1 MAGLST
7 LRTHRGFWRML
18 WRLLGLLR
26 PFPAIFLVV
35 LSVAEAVVVAKVG
48 QVAGQYYLIIVDQQ
62 HSMFVKTTLASL
74 ALYICNTIVKSTGQ
88 WLSELLA
95 YSWRSKLTTLLQQQY
110 CSKENFYWLSDKL
123 DNPDQRIAQD
133 TNIFCNALGSI
144 AKVIAAA
151 PFQVMYYTYWTYRI
165 TTGYVVLAV
174 YAFFLKSLLLE
185 SLIIRPTARVVF
197 KQECKEG
204 NFRFAHMRLRSFLT
218 EVTLYRA
225 GEAEKT
231 RLNHALQPV
240 LANQLRLVMWRWLLS
255 ACTTGLEYAG
265 ALLNYSCLGLVV
277 FTGCLPADMD
287 SGERARWVSNA
298 SFATL
303 TLIYSFTQMLDLA
316 SQVSILSGVTLRVGQ
331 LLQELDRLEEQ
342 GHTNNIGAS
351 AVTATAA
358 AKEEHQEEQAP
369 LLSITTDGS
378 HNSISAQQL
387 LTSSSGRS
395 VLYSSLQPPTVHD
408 FSCQRPDGKLLFQ
421 NLSFEVHQ
429 GDMALVTGASGCGKS
444 TLVRALAQ
452 LRPLCQGQS
461 HMPVQDQ
468 VMFLPQRPVAA
479 PGKSLL
485 EQLIYPAVMP
495 EEGTAMDLQHLAH
508 LLQQVGLVDLL
519 QRVQGDWQ
527 RSRKLAR

>member
-1 MAGLST
+1 
-7 LRTHRGFWRML
+7 
-18 WRLLGLLR
+18 
-26 PFPAIFLVV
+26 
-35 LSVAEAVVVAKVG
+35 
-48 QVAGQYYLIIVDQQ
+48 
-62 HSMFVKTTLASL
+62 
-74 ALYICNTIVKSTGQ
+74 
-88 WLSELLA
+88 
-95 YSWRSKLTTLLQQQY
+95 
-110 CSKENFYWLSDKL
+110 
-123 DNPDQRIAQD
+123 
-133 TNIFCNALGSI
+133 
-144 AKVIAAA
+144 
-151 PFQVMYYTYWTYRI
+151 MYYTYWTYRI

-395 VLYSSLQPPTVHD
+395 VLYSSLQPPTGFTSQDAQMQSCSYDEPALSSDTSQLLSGSGPLSSQQQLSQHHRDNQGRQLVAAVHD

-429 GDMALVTGASGCGKS
+429 GDVCRAVQPQLEHAVLKRNLCAMMYRANKRATCCGVS
-444 TLVRALAQ
+444 SCM
-452 LRPLCQGQS
+452 LCIIL
-461 HMPVQDQ
+461 PV
-468 VMFLPQRPVAA
+468 
-479 PGKSLL
+479 
-485 EQLIYPAVMP
+485 I
-495 EEGTAMDLQHLAH
+495 
-508 LLQQVGLVDLL
+508 
-519 QRVQGDWQ
+519 
-527 RSRKLAR
+527 